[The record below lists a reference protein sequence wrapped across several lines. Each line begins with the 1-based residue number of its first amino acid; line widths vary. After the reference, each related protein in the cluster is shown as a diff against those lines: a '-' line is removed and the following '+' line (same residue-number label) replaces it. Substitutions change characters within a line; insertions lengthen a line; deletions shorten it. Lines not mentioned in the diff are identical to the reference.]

1 MQRIEL
7 GNRSPDTDI
16 MRILCSF
23 LIVLLHTVTYAAELG
38 RMEKDTAHTIN
49 VLCRCALPVFIMI
62 SGRYMLS
69 RDRSVRE
76 VTIKSGKTLF
86 MMLVTSFVYL
96 CGEYIFFGFRLRNAE
111 DAVSYLLTEPIH
123 LWYLYAS
130 VCLYIFTPIIR
141 VFVKN
146 ASKRQME
153 FAIAVCLFI
162 GSILYIPLHDAKS
175 GLLEI
180 VISKCHIDC
189 STAFFGCYMLGFYFH
204 RFKIPASAVKL
215 LYAAGLIALIF
226 SEAADKEAFLSFF
239 APNVIAQSAALFMLI
254 QECCGKFHFKPS
266 AKKLTFI
273 FSGCTLWVYL
283 FHLLVLKIFMYY
295 TSFSFNFVSA
305 AAAALLTCA
314 VCIAAALAFS
324 SFCAVFK
331 RRSTFN

>member
-1 MQRIEL
+1 
-7 GNRSPDTDI
+7 
-16 MRILCSF
+16 
-23 LIVLLHTVTYAAELG
+23 
-38 RMEKDTAHTIN
+38 
-49 VLCRCALPVFIMI
+49 
-62 SGRYMLS
+62 
-69 RDRSVRE
+69 
-76 VTIKSGKTLF
+76 
-86 MMLVTSFVYL
+86 
-96 CGEYIFFGFRLRNAE
+96 
-111 DAVSYLLTEPIH
+111 
-123 LWYLYAS
+123 
-130 VCLYIFTPIIR
+130 
-141 VFVKN
+141 
-146 ASKRQME
+146 ME
-153 FAIAVCLFI
+153 FAIAVCFFL
-162 GSILYIPLHDAKS
+162 GSILYIPLNDTKS

-204 RFKIPASAVKL
+204 RFKIPALAVKL
-215 LYAAGLIALIF
+215 LYAVGLIALIF
-226 SEAADKEAFLSFF
+226 SEAADNEAFLSFF
-239 APNVIAQSAALFMLI
+239 ALNVIAQSAALFMLI

-305 AAAALLTCA
+305 AAAALLTYA